1 MRRWFFKS
9 EVKSFRLTGE
19 RPLILEDLSTLEVGG
34 IYDVA
39 VKCIDI
45 IKNTDSEGSLLE
57 CN

>member
-1 MRRWFFKS
+1 MRRRLDQS
-9 EVKSFRLTGE
+9 EVKSQGLTSE
-19 RPLILEDLSTLEVGG
+19 LPLILSSLNLQEVGG

-45 IKNTDSEGSLLE
+45 IKNTDSVGSLLE

>member
-1 MRRWFFKS
+1 MRRRSNKS
-9 EVKSFRLTGE
+9 ELKSYRLTVE
-19 RPLILEDLSTLEVGG
+19 LALILLDLSTLEVGG

-45 IKNTDSEGSLLE
+45 IKNTDCVGSLLE

>member
-1 MRRWFFKS
+1 MKAHS
-9 EVKSFRLTGE
+9 LTVE
-19 RPLILEDLSTLEVGG
+19 LPLILEDLSTLEVGG

-45 IKNTDSEGSLLE
+45 IKNPYSEGSLLE

>member
-1 MRRWFFKS
+1 MRRRSFKS
-9 EVKSFRLTGE
+9 EVKAHSLTVE
-19 RPLILEDLSTLEVGG
+19 LPLILEDLSTLEVGG

-45 IKNTDSEGSLLE
+45 IKNPYSEGSLLE

>member
-1 MRRWFFKS
+1 MRRRSFKS
-9 EVKSFRLTGE
+9 EVKSYSLTVE
-19 RPLILEDLSTLEVGG
+19 RPLILEDLSILEAGG

-57 CN
+57 YN

>member
-1 MRRWFFKS
+1 
-9 EVKSFRLTGE
+9 VKAHSLTVE
-19 RPLILEDLSTLEVGG
+19 LPLILEDLSTLEVGG

-45 IKNTDSEGSLLE
+45 IKNPYSEGSLLE

>member
-1 MRRWFFKS
+1 MRRRFFKS
-9 EVKSFRLTGE
+9 EVKAHSSTVEL
-19 RPLILEDLSTLEVGG
+19 PLILEDLSTLEVGG

>member
-1 MRRWFFKS
+1 MIKS
-9 EVKSFRLTGE
+9 ELKSHSLTVE
-19 RPLILEDLSTLEVGG
+19 LALILVNLSTLEVCG

-45 IKNTDSEGSLLE
+45 IKNTYSEGSLLD

>member
-1 MRRWFFKS
+1 MRRRFNQSELKS
-9 EVKSFRLTGE
+9 RGLTSKLA
-19 RPLILEDLSTLEVGG
+19 LILLDLNILEVGG

-57 CN
+57 YY